1 MEIKNIK
8 VCAFDAY
15 GTCFDVNSA
24 AENVAPKIGE
34 NWLSFSNTWRTSQ
47 LEYTWLRSLMKKHV
61 DFWKITEDSLDYAMT
76 THKIDK
82 SLRDELLSLYKT
94 LNPYPELKECLEK
107 LKQKN
112 IKTCILSNGTPDL
125 LNHLVSNANVKNLFD
140 EILSIEQVKIYKPD
154 PKVYEMTTKNLIATH
169 PKFVL

>member
-1 MEIKNIK
+1 MKIKNIK

-82 SLRDELLSLYKT
+82 SLRDELLNLYKT
-94 LNPYPELKECLEK
+94 LNPYP
-107 LKQKN
+107 
-112 IKTCILSNGTPDL
+112 
-125 LNHLVSNANVKNLFD
+125 
-140 EILSIEQVKIYKPD
+140 
-154 PKVYEMTTKNLIATH
+154 
-169 PKFVL
+169 

>member
-1 MEIKNIK
+1 MKIKNIK

-47 LEYTWLRSLMKKHV
+47 LEYTLLRSLMKKHV

-76 THKIDK
+76 IHKIDK

-107 LKQKN
+107 LKQKMG
-112 IKTCILSNGTPDL
+112 IC
-125 LNHLVSNANVKNLFD
+125 
-140 EILSIEQVKIYKPD
+140 SI
-154 PKVYEMTTKNLIATH
+154 
-169 PKFVL
+169 